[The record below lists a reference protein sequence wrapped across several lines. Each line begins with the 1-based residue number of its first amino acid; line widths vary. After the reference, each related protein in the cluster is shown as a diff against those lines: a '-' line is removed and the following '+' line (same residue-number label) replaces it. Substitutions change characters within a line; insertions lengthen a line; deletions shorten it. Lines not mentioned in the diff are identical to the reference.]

1 MSIFYTKNI
10 FRYVFACVEMF
21 TNVTLFYEVMDE
33 KGWGSSDPDFSSS
46 DDDADSGDSGP
57 KSPSILI

>member
-1 MSIFYTKNI
+1 
-10 FRYVFACVEMF
+10 MF

-46 DDDADSGDSGP
+46 DDDADSGDNGP